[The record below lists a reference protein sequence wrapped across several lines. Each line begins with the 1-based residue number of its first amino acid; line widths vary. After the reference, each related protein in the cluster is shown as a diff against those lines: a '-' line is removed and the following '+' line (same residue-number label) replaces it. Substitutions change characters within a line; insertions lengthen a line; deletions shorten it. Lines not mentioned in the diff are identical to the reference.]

1 MVQGIILADANR
13 KITYVNPASE
23 KLTGYSLAELLGKSC
38 SLLQGPDTD
47 QEQIQRLRIALENHQ
62 AFNGELLNY
71 RKDGAVFWNELTIT
85 PIFNSQGQL
94 TQYLGMQ
101 RDVTERKHFES
112 QLILSEQS
120 FRDLANSAPSMIWL
134 AGVDKK
140 LFWFNNAWLKFTGHS
155 MTQEIS
161 NGWQGN
167 MHPEDHYRC
176 LDIYHTHFD
185 QRLPFR
191 IEYRMRANSGEY
203 RWIDCHGVPRFNA
216 NGVFKG
222 YISYGT
228 DITEAKHAKVAN
240 DFFNSSHELIYSTDL
255 NGFILEVNDRFLQ
268 VTGYTREELLGR
280 HIRLIKSGL
289 HDASFYA
296 EMWKA
301 VLEQGFWCGEVT
313 NRSKDGTLYSAVSTI
328 TAVRDEMQKPV
339 RYLAIA
345 SDISAVIEKRRQI
358 EQLAY
363 YDSLTG
369 LPNRLLLKDRLA
381 QGIARVKRNG
391 GCLAIVFIDLDGFKS
406 INDNYGHDVGD
417 EFLIAISQQMKLA
430 VREVDTLVRIGGD
443 EFIVLLADLDNEQD
457 ADKPI
462 NHLLQACQ
470 TPIHLNNL
478 VLKVSASIGLSF
490 YQQTSDKQEIDID
503 GLIRQADQAMYVAKQ
518 SGKNGI
524 HRFDGQTDTLSNTR
538 TEILKD
544 IQVGLE
550 EGQFVL
556 YYQPKVNM
564 RSGDLVGVE
573 ALIRWQ
579 HPTRGLLTPSAF
591 LPLVENHPIA
601 VEIGYWVLRTALA
614 QIEAWRDQGLS
625 IPVSVNIDARQLNQ
639 HDFLSKLKQAIAA
652 YPKFQPGSLEFEIL
666 ETTALQDRQYA
677 NQVIEACKQIGVEFA
692 LDDFGTGY
700 SSLTYLRQLPINTIK
715 IDRSFV
721 NDMDINPEDLA
732 IVESVISLVNNIGRK
747 VIAEGVETI
756 QQGEMLLNMGCEFGQ
771 GFVIAKPMPARELI
785 AWKAHWKPVEAW
797 VNSRKIQVLA
807 ITDELE

>member
-1 MVQGIILADANR
+1 
-13 KITYVNPASE
+13 
-23 KLTGYSLAELLGKSC
+23 
-38 SLLQGPDTD
+38 
-47 QEQIQRLRIALENHQ
+47 
-62 AFNGELLNY
+62 
-71 RKDGAVFWNELTIT
+71 
-85 PIFNSQGQL
+85 
-94 TQYLGMQ
+94 
-101 RDVTERKHFES
+101 
-112 QLILSEQS
+112 
-120 FRDLANSAPSMIWL
+120 
-134 AGVDKK
+134 
-140 LFWFNNAWLKFTGHS
+140 
-155 MTQEIS
+155 
-161 NGWQGN
+161 
-167 MHPEDHYRC
+167 
-176 LDIYHTHFD
+176 
-185 QRLPFR
+185 
-191 IEYRMRANSGEY
+191 
-203 RWIDCHGVPRFNA
+203 VPRFNA

-296 EMWKA
+296 DMWKS

-369 LPNRLLLKDRLA
+369 LPNRLLLKDRLS

-490 YQQTSDKQEIDID
+490 YQQTSDKQEIDIDID